1 MKNNQNN
8 IFSRSIFEA
17 AGIKLGTSQTWATYA
32 DHNADKKG
40 SLTSCRLLVL
50 LDSCLVDD
58 DLVAVVQDV
67 DGVVAHDELGR
78 LLLLEQQ
85 RRRRVFVT
93 LGGSSFLLLGVDLFI
108 FNKKLVQTSI
118 PCIPGKRR
126 YHCKRWGVARFKLTF
141 QWPPHLLWAWHNQS
155 KITFRPNLT

>member
-1 MKNNQNN
+1 M
-8 IFSRSIFEA
+8 
-17 AGIKLGTSQTWATYA
+17 
-32 DHNADKKG
+32 
-40 SLTSCRLLVL
+40 L

-93 LGGSSFLLLGVDLFI
+93 LGGSSFLLLGVDLLI
-108 FNKKLVQTSI
+108 FNKKQNLL
-118 PCIPGKRR
+118 RR
-126 YHCKRWGVARFKLTF
+126 A
-141 QWPPHLLWAWHNQS
+141 
-155 KITFRPNLT
+155 FRENTATIVKDEVLQDLN